1 MSMVSSA
8 SLSRAILAAMSSAWR
23 LASDPSTATSI
34 LLNIGDQMHRGI

>member
-8 SLSRAILAAMSSAWR
+8 SLSRAILAAISNAWR

-34 LLNIGDQMHRGI
+34 LLNISDHWHRGI